1 MAEPAPTERDVALDE
16 PEVRRFSRRSF
27 VKGCLYASALGVA
40 AVGAGAAV
48 LPLSSTN
55 ASPFVRVEY
64 IGATLTSGPAPQ
76 GVPLMPLAAN
86 PDGDLMVN
94 PAPAGIEG
102 GVLNW
107 YKYCSHERTLGLQ
120 ENFRAQD
127 EFIRYFLTPEKVQSI
142 VEGWY
147 LDRLGQV
154 VNVRDFTELHRGAN
168 FNWRS
173 QGLSGKNIITGII
186 IKVDPK
192 LLEFSGA
199 NEQVVREQ
207 FLVPTP
213 DGNALIAYSSFCK
226 HFCCVPGWHESP
238 LAQAQGFWDTM
249 FCTCHLSVYD
259 PYLVKGDFYMLQLPD
274 PKKGAKGG
282 GSSGGGGH

>member
-1 MAEPAPTERDVALDE
+1 MPEPAPVERDVPLDE

-27 VKGCLYASALGVA
+27 VKGCLYASALGVT
-40 AVGAGAAV
+40 AVGAGATF
-48 LPLSSTN
+48 LPLSATN
-55 ASPFVRVEY
+55 PSPFVRVEY
-64 IGATLTSGPAPQ
+64 LGATLTSGPAPQ
-76 GVPLMPLAAN
+76 GVPLMPLKADPN
-86 PDGDLMVN
+86 GDLMVD

-107 YKYCSHERTLGLQ
+107 YKYCSHEKTTGLQ
-120 ENFRAQD
+120 EGFKAQD
-127 EFIRYFLTPEKVQSI
+127 EYIRYFLTPEKIESI

-147 LDRLGQV
+147 LDKLGRIPNVKDFDV
-154 VNVRDFTELHRGAN
+154 VNKGAN

-173 QGLSGKNIITGII
+173 QGQSGKNIITGII
-186 IKVDPK
+186 IKIDPK
-192 LLEFSGA
+192 QLKFA
-199 NEQVVREQ
+199 NAPEQVVRDG

-238 LAQAQGFWDTM
+238 LAQAQGFWDKM

-259 PYLVKGDFYMLQLPD
+259 PYLIKGDFYMLQLPD
-274 PKKGAKGG
+274 EKKARKA
-282 GSSGGGGH
+282 SSGGGGGH